1 MTTVYLR
8 PVLHTPPANDVPDVS
23 TQPHIGD
30 IDVYERVQLLYAGV
44 FVPDSVDSLAVAL
57 QEWHHAKGNTV
68 SERQWKS
75 ANSAREQWSK
85 YTMLAGKLDADRSGY
100 VKIRGGWIAIELPS
114 RFKSQGWKPAQYS
127 AYLERLGVKLPPQ
140 SKRESTNQG
149 CTQLPHAGPSPTRI
163 AYSPPKFRSQSTS
176 GDNLLVGGSTEGF
189 LGGVNSLLGAH
200 KSKMGVFQ
208 DFYNLM
214 QSEGEVAT
222 KASRYATEIQRLI
235 SEVRNDDDTKDV
247 PDDMNEFIQKYIGD
261 EYVGT
266 LNKGKLEALRDH
278 LNNLAAARK
287 STNEKLLLNQN
298 EISGLLK
305 MLIEMATNLLRMFG
319 EIRSSITANFAR

>member
-1 MTTVYLR
+1 MTIVYSR
-8 PVLHTPPANDVPDVS
+8 RMSYTPPANDVPDVS
-23 TQPHIGD
+23 TQPNVSDFG
-30 IDVYERVQLLYAGV
+30 IDERVQLFYHGV
-44 FVPDSVDSLAVAL
+44 LVPDSIESLTVVL
-57 QEWHHAKGNTV
+57 QQWHHACGNTV
-68 SERQWKS
+68 SQMWRKS
-75 ANSAREQWSK
+75 ENSAKEQWPK
-85 YTMLAGKLDADRSGY
+85 HMMQARKLEADSSGY
-100 VKIRGGWIAIELPS
+100 VRIRGGWIAIEPPAKF
-114 RFKSQGWKPAQYS
+114 RAEGWTRAQYH
-127 AYLERLGVKLPPQ
+127 AYIEKLGVKLPLLPT
-140 SKRESTNQG
+140 RESTNRG
-149 CTQLPHAGPSPTRI
+149 GTHSYGLWPSVQPVTYAI
-163 AYSPPKFRSQSTS
+163 PKFKSQTTG

-235 SEVRNDDDTKDV
+235 SEVRNDSDKKNV
-247 PDDMNEFIQKYIGD
+247 PPEMNEFIRKYIGD
-261 EYVGT
+261 DYVGER
-266 LNKGKLEALRDH
+266 NKGELEALRDH
-278 LNNLAAARK
+278 LNNLASARK